1 MNYHQTEHRY
11 NNLCQ
16 GLKEANM
23 SEKQPKHYVNNKDFL
38 NALIEYKKSC
48 AIAKENKKPDPQI
61 PNYVGECFLKIAEHL
76 SRKPNFI
83 MYSFK
88 DEMICDGVENCLM
101 YFRNFDETKSSNP
114 FAYFTQI
121 IYYAF
126 LRRIMKEKKQ
136 LYVKYKATQ
145 QFGILDEAEMMEDE
159 NGNVVQ
165 FEMYDN
171 ISEFIF
177 NFEENKRKKKEGKVK
192 GIEKFIEEL
201 PDNA

>member
-48 AIAKENKKPDPQI
+48 AIAKENKKPEPQI